1 MIGSRTS
8 PAVMDGYSPDV
19 IDTRVIDG
27 WIPPGVIGRCIGILR
42 RVSRISFA
50 GAALERRTK

>member
-1 MIGSRTS
+1 
-8 PAVMDGYSPDV
+8 MDGYSPDV